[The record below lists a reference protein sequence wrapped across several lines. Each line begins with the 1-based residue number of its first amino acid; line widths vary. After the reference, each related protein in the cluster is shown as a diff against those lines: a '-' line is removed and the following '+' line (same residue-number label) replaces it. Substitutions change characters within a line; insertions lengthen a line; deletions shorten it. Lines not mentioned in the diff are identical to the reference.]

1 MKDLEQYIKENKE
14 LFNNG
19 ELPMGHQTR
28 FQLKLQEQKPH
39 KQHKTVTFTYKT
51 ATAILMSVAALF
63 IIAFILGD
71 LSKKEP
77 AQTISVTIMN
87 PDIYSQQMKHEEE
100 EVIQM
105 SKQLNER
112 TEEQVLATLDNITFE
127 AIPLAEQ
134 LPKELSDTERA
145 KILQDYYKQKT
156 EGIKKIKRFLAQEL
170 SDKE

>member
-14 LFNNG
+14 LFNDG
-19 ELPMGHQTR
+19 ELPMGHHTR
-28 FQLKLQEQKPH
+28 FHLKLQEQKPTK
-39 KQHKTVTFTYKT
+39 KQKTVTLTYKT
-51 ATAILMSVAALF
+51 ATAIILSVAALF
-63 IIAFILGD
+63 IITFILGD
-71 LSKKEP
+71 LSKKES
-77 AQTISVTIMN
+77 AKTISVTIMS
-87 PDIYSQQMKHEEE
+87 PDIYSQKMKHAEN
-100 EVIQM
+100 EVIEL

-112 TEEQVLATLDNITFE
+112 TEEQVLTTLENITFE

-170 SDKE
+170 SNKK